1 MDKKRAVVISGF
13 PGVGKST
20 TYTLLKKK
28 LTIIDLGC
36 SSFDKTNFPTNYIEY
51 IKENLDKA
59 DIIFVSS
66 QQSVRTALIDN
77 KIHFTLYYPSK
88 KRKKEFLKI
97 YKDRGNSDKFIEFV
111 NNNFERFIN
120 DIEEETEYNKIV
132 LENENDFIM
141 NDATFET
148 LLKLN
153 FKIK

>member
-1 MDKKRAVVISGF
+1 M
-13 PGVGKST
+13 
-20 TYTLLKKK
+20 
-28 LTIIDLGC
+28 
-36 SSFDKTNFPTNYIEY
+36 
-51 IKENLDKA
+51 DKA
-59 DIIFVSS
+59 DIIFISS
-66 QQSVRTALIDN
+66 QQSVRNALVEN

-120 DIEEETEYNKIV
+120 DINEETEYNKII

-141 NDATFET
+141 NDVNFET